1 MERLTNKVIK
11 YLGALLAAGL
21 LVVYFFLDPAQHFFP
36 KCPFL
41 WLTGWKCAGCGA
53 QRAVHYLLHGDI
65 LEAFRVNFLFVLAFP
80 YVLFGLILEYT
91 AWGQKQIGIRRRWYG
106 YWATLV
112 ALFAVLIFGIAR
124 NVWGL

>member
-1 MERLTNKVIK
+1 LTNRVIK
-11 YLGALLAAGL
+11 YLGALLAVGL
-21 LVVYFFLDPAQHFFP
+21 LGIYFFLDPTQQYFP

-41 WLTGWKCAGCGA
+41 WLTGLKCPGCGA

-65 LEAFRVNFLFVLAFP
+65 SEAFRVNFLFVLAFP

-91 AWGQKQIGIRRRWYG
+91 PWGQKQLTIRRKWYG

-112 ALFAVLIFGIAR
+112 ALFAVLAFGIAR
-124 NVWGL
+124 NVWGF